1 MFNPFD
7 FMLEGGGG
15 GGEGRRLNMCRSIG
29 SSDAAAAAFADR
41 IPKRRMIAAAAISQA
56 TAPLSA
62 FVVEAAAEAASA
74 DCERRLYNKLL
85 GISTE
90 RRRRHR

>member
-1 MFNPFD
+1 MFYPFD
-7 FMLEGGGG
+7 FLLEGGGE
-15 GGEGRRLNMCRSIG
+15 EGRRLNMCRSIG

-56 TAPLSA
+56 TAPTESA
-62 FVVEAAAEAASA
+62 FIVEAAAEAASA

>member
-1 MFNPFD
+1 
-7 FMLEGGGG
+7 MLEGG

-29 SSDAAAAAFADR
+29 SSDAAAAFADR

-62 FVVEAAAEAASA
+62 FVVEAAAAAEAASA

>member
-7 FMLEGGGG
+7 FMLEGGGE
-15 GGEGRRLNMCRSIG
+15 EGRRLNMCRSIG
-29 SSDAAAAAFADR
+29 SSDAAAAFADR

-62 FVVEAAAEAASA
+62 FIVEAASA